1 MKKALRILQGVWVLL
16 ALLATGYTL
25 YAFLSTRGVK
35 IYLMDTQ
42 RGAFLAGTW
51 QIGLLIA
58 VVLWLPWVF
67 RLLRRVSRGKA
78 AQRGAG
84 GTVTLPNGQVVNTQ
98 TLIEPR
104 QGTAV
109 PAAPV
114 VTQTQDLA
122 GMEAAAQ
129 GQAPEQSPDRW
140 EETELLPMEELQN
153 LTPYR
158 EMAKV
163 STPTGE
169 GKFCPACGN
178 PVTEGRF
185 CGHCGAKLG
194 D

>member
-42 RGAFLAGTW
+42 RGAFLASTW

-78 AQRGAG
+78 AQRGAA
-84 GTVTLPNGQVVNTQ
+84 GTVTLPNGQVVDTQ
-98 TLIEPR
+98 SRIEPR
-104 QGTAV
+104 RGTGV

-129 GQAPEQSPDRW
+129 RQAPEPALDPW

-158 EMAKV
+158 EMVQA
-163 STPTGE
+163 SAPARE

-185 CGHCGAKLG
+185 CGHCGAKLEH
-194 D
+194 

>member
-16 ALLATGYTL
+16 ALLATSYTL
-25 YAFLSTRGVK
+25 YAFLSTRGVN
-35 IYLMDTQ
+35 IYLMGTQ
-42 RGAFLAGTW
+42 RGAFLASTW

-58 VVLWLPWVF
+58 VVLWLPWVI

-78 AQRGAG
+78 AQRGAA

-104 QGTAV
+104 QGTGV

-129 GQAPEQSPDRW
+129 RKDSEQTLDQW
-140 EETELLPMEELQN
+140 EETELLPMEDLQN

-158 EMAKV
+158 EMAKASAPV
-163 STPTGE
+163 GE